1 MTVSLAPPAAQAS
14 AGTRQ
19 GKTVRRG
26 GQLRSLLRGPAWPV
40 SALMLGYPLWW
51 ALGIADFMWV
61 ILAVPMVARMIA
73 WRTRRDRAIR
83 VPPGFGLWLL
93 FLLVVVAGIAT
104 ITLTAPGTV
113 PSLVSRRILSYG
125 NRTVGYFGDTIL
137 LLYAG
142 NLTERELPRRA
153 FSWMLGVVGVIA
165 VIGGVAGMLLPHF
178 QFSSP
183 LFLLLP
189 KSFQANPFVQAAAH
203 PALTQ
208 VQNVLGTPGGRP
220 KAPFDYTNL
229 WGECLTILLPFLLVW
244 AWTGT
249 RRQRLFAL
257 GTAIVAIGP
266 LLYSLNRG
274 AWVGVILAV
283 IYLAV
288 RLAARGRKAL
298 LGGICAA
305 MAVAVV
311 LIVFTPLNGIV
322 AGRLENGKSNN
333 LRSHLSALAITDGLA
348 SPIIGYGDTR
358 QEQGSPDSIAVG
370 PSAKCPTCGQ
380 LAVGSTGQLW
390 LLLVCDGVVGAALYL
405 GFFGFGIWQF
415 RRDRS
420 PYGYAGVL
428 VLLLSFWYMFSYDA
442 TGAPLGFTM
451 LAYAVVWKNDQ
462 LRRRR
467 AAAAANGSWRVP
479 EPIR

>member
-1 MTVSLAPPAAQAS
+1 MTMSLTKPALLAAADPVPCGPAP
-14 AGTRQ
+14 GRY
-19 GKTVRRG
+19 R
-26 GQLRSLLRGPAWPV
+26 LRSLLRGPAWPV

-61 ILAVPMVARMIA
+61 ILAVPMIARMIA
-73 WRTRRDRAIR
+73 WHRRRGRPVKVA
-83 VPPGFGLWLL
+83 PGFGLWLL
-93 FLLVVVAGIAT
+93 FLVIVVAGIAT

-113 PSLVSRRILSYG
+113 PSLVSRRLLSYA
-125 NRTVGYFGDTIL
+125 NRTAGYFGDTVL

-142 NLTERELPRRA
+142 NLTEHELPRRA
-153 FSWMLGVVGVIA
+153 FSWMLGVVGVFA
-165 VIGGVAGMLLPHF
+165 VIGGVAGMLMPHF
-178 QFSSP
+178 EFASP

-189 KSFQANPFVQAAAH
+189 KSFQANAFVQAAAH

-229 WGECLTILLPFLLVW
+229 WGECLTILLPFLLAW

-249 RRQRLFAL
+249 RRQRLFAAA
-257 GTAIVAIGP
+257 TTVVAIGP
-266 LLYSLNRG
+266 LLYSLNRA
-274 AWVGVILAV
+274 AWIGVILAV
-283 IYLAV
+283 AYLAI
-288 RLAARGRKAL
+288 RLAARGKTAL
-298 LGGICAA
+298 LGGISMAA
-305 MAVAVV
+305 VLAVI
-311 LIVFTPLNGIV
+311 LIFLTPLNSIV

-333 LRSHLSALAITDGLA
+333 LRSHLNTLSVEDAIA

-358 QEQGSPDSIAVG
+358 QEQGSPESIAVG

-390 LLLVCDGVVGAALYL
+390 LLFVCHGFAGAAFYL
-405 GFFGFGIWQF
+405 AFFGFGIWQF

-442 TGAPLGFTM
+442 AGAPLGFTM

-462 LRRRR
+462 LRRQPVPSTT
-467 AAAAANGSWRVP
+467 AGPQRVP
-479 EPIR
+479 DLIR